1 MDKESPY
8 YWHPPRLSPMTQ
20 RYWDTVAYPKPRACG
35 DWAYTIEQH
44 RNFDTCYFPLPFL
57 GRRVWRAWDKR

>member
-1 MDKESPY
+1 
-8 YWHPPRLSPMTQ
+8 MTQ